1 MITDRI
7 ELHEV
12 LLPINH
18 DHYNFRVKKMRSFF
32 CKIAFNT
39 NKISKQ
45 LSDFN
50 PTQKLGKNKAVNP
63 PTMVMIKSVIM
74 RLWKLRE
81 QTMQDHCEE

>member
-1 MITDRI
+1 MTII
-7 ELHEV
+7 SFV
-12 LLPINH
+12 KY
-18 DHYNFRVKKMRSFF
+18 DHYNF

-39 NKISKQ
+39 KKKLLKQ

-50 PTQKLGKNKAVNP
+50 PTQKLGKNKAVHAP
-63 PTMVMIKSVIM
+63 IMVMIKSVIM